1 VLKTIIE
8 RFPIII
14 CRWVYISMVLDT
26 IITLTNI
33 HVEEYEKVRE
43 FIKNDPEAR
52 TVYFVIA
59 LIGAISY
66 LTLGSIF
73 TW

>member
-1 VLKTIIE
+1 MLKTIIE

-14 CRWVYISMVLDT
+14 CRWVYISMVLDA

-33 HVEEYEKVRE
+33 HVEEYEKVWE
-43 FIKNDPEAR
+43 FIKNDPEAK
-52 TVYFVIA
+52 TAYFVIA
-59 LIGAISY
+59 LIGFISY

-73 TW
+73 T

>member
-1 VLKTIIE
+1 
-8 RFPIII
+8 
-14 CRWVYISMVLDT
+14 MVLDA

-43 FIKNDPEAR
+43 FIKNDPEAK
-52 TVYFVIA
+52 TAYFVIA
-59 LIGAISY
+59 LIGFISY

>member
-1 VLKTIIE
+1 MLKTIIE

-14 CRWVYISMVLDT
+14 CRVVYVSIGIDALM
-26 IITLTNI
+26 TLLNI
-33 HVEEYEKVRE
+33 HDEGYEKVRE
-43 FIKNDPEAR
+43 FIKNDPEAK
-52 TVYFVIA
+52 TAYYVMA
-59 LIGAISY
+59 LIGLISY